1 MTPASSI
8 TIAAIFTAGFA
19 ASVAAAPR
27 EPRPTTPAS
36 AVSSSSLPSC
46 SADGKRN
53 RGFIGG
59 KGFRGGASGMYGQ
72 VFFASGGGSRAT
84 FSESNSR
91 GGRFSGPGNGNGA
104 GNGNGNAN
112 GPQDPG
118 ANGPGRGPNAS
129 DELDQGR
136 GNGPVR
142 DAGVGAVVNPEPG
155 TLILI
160 GAGLGA
166 MAFRRRRQA
175 RKNQGL

>member
-19 ASVAAAPR
+19 ASVAAAAR
-27 EPRPTTPAS
+27 EPRPATPAS
-36 AVSSSSLPSC
+36 AVSSSALPSC

-53 RGFIGG
+53 RAFIGG
-59 KGFRGGASGMYGQ
+59 KGFRGGASGIYGQ
-72 VFFASGGGSRAT
+72 VFFASGGGSRAAS
-84 FSESNSR
+84 SESSSR
-91 GGRFSGPGNGNGA
+91 GGRFSSEFPGNGN

-112 GPQDPG
+112 GNQDSPG
-118 ANGPGRGPNAS
+118 ANGRGA
-129 DELDQGR
+129 DAADGALA
-136 GNGPVR
+136 NGPVK

-155 TLILI
+155 TLLLI

>member
-27 EPRPTTPAS
+27 EPRPATPAS
-36 AVSSSSLPSC
+36 AVSSSALPSC

-59 KGFRGGASGMYGQ
+59 KAFRGGAGGMYGQ
-72 VFFASGGGSRAT
+72 VFFASGGGSRAAS
-84 FSESNSR
+84 SESNSR
-91 GGRFSGPGNGNGA
+91 GGRFSFGSGN

-112 GPQDPG
+112 GNQDPAG
-118 ANGPGRGPNAS
+118 ANGRAGAADGAPFG
-129 DELDQGR
+129 QGR
-136 GNGPVR
+136 GNGPVK
-142 DAGVGAVVNPEPG
+142 DAGLAAVVNPEPG
-155 TLILI
+155 TLLLI

>member
-8 TIAAIFTAGFA
+8 TIAAIFTAGLA
-19 ASVAAAPR
+19 ASVAAAPG
-27 EPRPTTPAS
+27 EPRPAARAS
-36 AVSSSSLPSC
+36 AVSSSALPSC
-46 SADGKRN
+46 SADGKRS
-53 RGFIGG
+53 RQFIGG
-59 KGFRGGASGMYGQ
+59 KGFWGDSASGMYGQ
-72 VFFASGGGSRAT
+72 VFFASGGGSRAA

-91 GGRFSGPGNGNGA
+91 GGRFSSDP

-112 GPQDPG
+112 GHQDSPG
-118 ANGPGRGPNAS
+118 ANAPGRGSNAS
-129 DELDQGR
+129 DGAAFGQGR
-136 GNGPVR
+136 GNALVR

-155 TLILI
+155 TLLLI